1 MTSPSQADS
10 AFVFLDWHTFRN
22 GGHDPFGIDPT
33 VQHTLPPAAHFSG
46 ADYAW
51 PLLRSFALGT
61 TPSSVRLIQR
71 RTPSVAWTLHS
82 SSSRSSV
89 SNTTPCKPFTG
100 PLSFCPSA
108 LFYHW
113 LNPAPQHLSSAAP
126 HSTLLVLNPCLCSHT
141 RWPIAIAQMFKRGSA
156 AVVA

>member
-1 MTSPSQADS
+1 MSSPSQADS

-33 VQHTLPPAAHFSG
+33 VQHTPPPAAQISG
-46 ADYAW
+46 ADCAW

-100 PLSFCPSA
+100 PLKFSSISPFLPLAEPCTTAPLICCSPFHSVGSESLPLFSHPLADSHSA
-108 LFYHW
+108 D
-113 LNPAPQHLSSAAP
+113 
-126 HSTLLVLNPCLCSHT
+126 
-141 RWPIAIAQMFKRGSA
+141 AQRR
-156 AVVA
+156 